1 MPISHDRHVV
11 DLNFCS
17 ISLYHDCISD
27 LLEQTCNMSD
37 NINKVVTT
45 ARPTRGQG
53 GGAGGGKITGA
64 RSAQRCPEI
73 SVKFSYRL
81 SSLLNEI
88 HLLAHYPLIVV
99 IDRKTYQ
106 M

>member
-53 GGAGGGKITGA
+53 GAGGGQNNRGPECSEVPGNLGKIFVSFIIA
-64 RSAQRCPEI
+64 FE
-73 SVKFSYRL
+73 
-81 SSLLNEI
+81 
-88 HLLAHYPLIVV
+88 
-99 IDRKTYQ
+99 
-106 M
+106 